1 MTNLD
6 LFGDP
11 ILAPAPRPRKT
22 GYIAQPGT
30 GPAGET
36 CKSCEHYCRVGGHA
50 KVYLK
55 CGLMRDHWTN
65 GAGTDIKA
73 GSPACS
79 KWEATNDPM

>member
-1 MTNLD
+1 MTDLD

-11 ILAPAPRPRKT
+11 ILAPPRQRKA

-30 GPAGET
+30 GPADET
-36 CKSCEHYCRVGGHA
+36 CRSCDHYCRVGGHA

-55 CGLMRDHWTN
+55 CGLMRDRWTN

-79 KWEATNDPM
+79 EWEEPTDG

>member
-1 MTNLD
+1 MTDLD

-11 ILAPAPRPRKT
+11 ILAQAPRARKT

-36 CKSCEHYCRVGGHA
+36 CKSCEHYCRLGGHA

-55 CGLMRDHWTN
+55 CGLMRDRWTN

-73 GSPACS
+73 RSPACS
-79 KWEATNDPM
+79 KWEAPSDG